1 MLKKLLPLWRGLAV
15 VFLSLLVAGVM
26 LLDIATQ
33 WRSTVDGFFGTQ
45 SYVIDTESGSR
56 FQSHYDSATEMMEAA
71 KNFAIKQGRE
81 GFVVMKNDNNALPLD
96 KSKSIALF
104 GAAAWKPY
112 MQSAGDLK
120 AGNADRKNLDEAL
133 VDAGFTLDQQMKD
146 IYDNIL
152 ADYTES
158 SRFGNTTITYTNGYV
173 TSPGD
178 LANYQVREVPPDRYT
193 DTSLRSADAGPWIDI
208 PSDWREQMAQT
219 KEDRIGIVVFARGA
233 GESNTYKPG
242 AGTTNFAGE
251 TTDKDPLALSDDEL
265 AVIDAAKDTCDTVI
279 VLLNTGNAMEIGDI
293 AEGGAHEVD
302 AIGYMGVINDYQ
314 CIGIVQVLS
323 GEYNATGAL
332 PDTYAY
338 KNMSAPAMMNFGG
351 DEYVNISEVDAEVGE
366 DPRWPNEAIYSG
378 ASGTSGFGGSSYS
391 GSNYIVEA
399 EGIYVG
405 YQYYETRYYDSIANP
420 SFNASSTAGSTD
432 GAAWDYNK
440 EVVYTFGHGVSY
452 LDYTQEVTNVTV
464 DLSENGNVTATVAI
478 TNNSDEDGYF
488 LAQLYVQQPYTEYDR
503 DNLVEKS
510 AVMFLNS
517 AKKEVAA
524 GATEEVTI
532 TVPSKYLAS
541 YDYINAKTYILDE
554 GDYLFTAANGA
565 HEAVNNFLAAQG
577 FDTADG
583 MDANGTGDVFTWTL
597 NSFDDTTFATAN
609 GHEVTNVADNA
620 DMNYWL
626 PGTVTYLSRADWE
639 GTYPVNY
646 NYEADGET
654 INQDIDLNKSS
665 KKDEWIKEIRGMQYT
680 IDNTGAEVSN
690 VDGADLGYK
699 FNSSAIPAGAYEDI
713 NHEYWDNLVA
723 QISVNEALGAVIH
736 GGGQSDTLTYVDNPV
751 VGQNEGVNGIKGT
764 PSADN
769 PNVEEDEVNY
779 HYNVNSQTL
788 MGSSFNPDLALAWGR
803 ILGNSGLW
811 TGKYQIWGG
820 GLNYHRSPY
829 NGRNTEY
836 LSEDPMLT
844 NVLGTALIQGSNEFG
859 IINGPKHIGFNDQ
872 EYDRSGICV
881 YMDEQKLRQTD
892 LRGFQGAV
900 EEGEALGLMVAFNRI
915 GAINA
920 SHHVGML
927 KNILR
932 EEWGFTG
939 VISTDLANNA
949 KYFNAEAMIM
959 ATVTQRAEFGGNNS
973 YLSES
978 NNHSE
983 GDKTYTYIS
992 VDSTKNDAVLVNQAR
1007 EDLKYQLY
1015 TFANSQVVNVR
1026 TREVTPPWE
1035 SALNGII
1042 IATGI
1047 LSGAAVILWLASSFI
1062 NDKKEVK

>member
-1 MLKKLLPLWRGLAV
+1 MLKKLLPLWRGLAAIM
-15 VFLSLLVAGVM
+15 LSLV
-26 LLDIATQ
+26 LLFSIGYTIADT
-33 WRSTVDGFFGTQ
+33 WRGQVDAAFGTS
-45 SYVIDTESGSR
+45 SYVTDTSNMKYKSTYQTGE
-56 FQSHYDSATEMMEAA
+56 EMMEAA
-71 KNFAIKQGRE
+71 KAFAVRE
-81 GFVVMKNDNNALPLD
+81 GEEGTVLMKNENNALPLAEGATV
-96 KSKSIALF
+96 ALF
-104 GAAAWKPY
+104 GGAAYSPY
-112 MQSAGDLK
+112 MSAAGNEDQVKLESALTNAGFKIDSTMKGIYDTLLAFEGGKYTPNTRAGDYTDFQIKEANPSVYTTDGGASAGWQDEVT
-120 AGNADRKNLDEAL
+120 ADVAL
-133 VDAGFTLDQQMKD
+133 VVF
-146 IYDNIL
+146 
-152 ADYTES
+152 
-158 SRFGNTTITYTNGYV
+158 SR
-173 TSPGD
+173 PG
-178 LANYQVREVPPDRYT
+178 
-193 DTSLRSADAGPWIDI
+193 
-208 PSDWREQMAQT
+208 
-219 KEDRIGIVVFARGA
+219 
-233 GESNTYKPG
+233 GEGTTYKPG
-242 AGTTNFAGE
+242 SAVDTEGNATG
-251 TTDKDPLALSDDEL
+251 KDPLDLSDDEI
-265 AVIDAAKDTCDTVI
+265 AVVDAAKETCDTVI
-279 VLLNTGNAMEIGDI
+279 VLLNTSCTIEIGELK
-293 AEGGAHEVD
+293 AGEHAVD
-302 AIGYMGVINDYQ
+302 GIVYIGIPNDYQ
-314 CIGIVQVLS
+314 FTGIVNVLA
-323 GEYNATGAL
+323 GKANATGAL
-332 PDTYAY
+332 ADTYAT
-338 KNMSAPAMMNFGG
+338 SSVSSPAMMNFGG
-351 DEYVNISEVDAEVGE
+351 GYYADYELVSDFEDTRWPGEEIGNEVGGSFGGT
-366 DPRWPNEAIYSG
+366 ATYSG
-378 ASGTSGFGGSSYS
+378 GF
-391 GSNYIVEA
+391 YIVEA

-420 SFNASSTAGSTD
+420 SFNASSTAGSTE

-517 AKKEVAA
+517 KKAEV
-524 GATEEVTI
+524 GANETVEVEI

-541 YDYINAKTYILDE
+541 YDYTNAKTYILDE

-654 INQDIDLNKSS
+654 LNQDIDLNKSS

-788 MGSSFNPDLALAWGR
+788 MGSSFNPDLAYEWGVLQGDAG
-803 ILGNSGLW
+803 IWLQKYAVWGTGL
-811 TGKYQIWGG
+811 T
-820 GLNYHRSPY
+820 LRRTPY
-829 NGRNTEY
+829 NGRNYEY
-836 LSEDPMLT
+836 ISEDPMLT
-844 NVLGTALIQGSNEFG
+844 NRIGYGILKGTADMGLVC
-859 IINGPKHIGFNDQ
+859 GPKHIGFNDQ
-872 EYDRSGICV
+872 EHNRSGIAV
-881 YMDEQKLRQTD
+881 YMNEQKFRQTD
-892 LRGFQGAV
+892 LRGFEGGLCEGGGLAV
-900 EEGEALGLMVAFNRI
+900 MVAFNRI
-915 GAINA
+915 GATNA

-1026 TREVTPPWE
+1026 TKSVTPPWE

>member
-1 MLKKLLPLWRGLAV
+1 MLKKLLPLWRGLAAIM
-15 VFLSLLVAGVM
+15 LSLV
-26 LLDIATQ
+26 LLFSIGYTIADT
-33 WRSTVDGFFGTQ
+33 WRGQVDAAFGTS
-45 SYVIDTESGSR
+45 SYVTDTSNMKYTSTYQTGE
-56 FQSHYDSATEMMEAA
+56 EMMEAA
-71 KNFAIKQGRE
+71 KAFAVRE
-81 GFVVMKNDNNALPLD
+81 GEEGTVLMKNENNALPLAEGATV
-96 KSKSIALF
+96 ALF
-104 GAAAWKPY
+104 GGAAYSPY
-112 MQSAGDLK
+112 MSAAGNEDAVKLESALTNAGFKIDSTMKGIYDTLLAFEGGKYTPNTRAGDYMDFQIKEANPSVYTTDGGASAGWQDEVT
-120 AGNADRKNLDEAL
+120 ADVAL
-133 VDAGFTLDQQMKD
+133 VVF
-146 IYDNIL
+146 
-152 ADYTES
+152 
-158 SRFGNTTITYTNGYV
+158 SR
-173 TSPGD
+173 PG
-178 LANYQVREVPPDRYT
+178 
-193 DTSLRSADAGPWIDI
+193 
-208 PSDWREQMAQT
+208 
-219 KEDRIGIVVFARGA
+219 
-233 GESNTYKPG
+233 GEGTTYKPG
-242 AGTTNFAGE
+242 SAVDTEGNATG
-251 TTDKDPLALSDDEL
+251 KDPLDLSDDEI
-265 AVIDAAKDTCDTVI
+265 AVVDAAKETCDTVI
-279 VLLNTGNAMEIGDI
+279 VLLNTSCTIEIGELK
-293 AEGGAHEVD
+293 AGEHAVD
-302 AIGYMGVINDYQ
+302 GIVYIGIPNDYQ
-314 CIGIVQVLS
+314 FTGIVNVLA
-323 GEYNATGAL
+323 GKANATGAL
-332 PDTYAY
+332 ADTYAT
-338 KNMSAPAMMNFGG
+338 SSVSSPAMMNFGG

-517 AKKEVAA
+517 KKAEV
-524 GATEEVTI
+524 GANETVEVEI

-541 YDYINAKTYILDE
+541 YDYTNAKTYILDE

-626 PGTVTYLSRADWE
+626 PGTVTYLSRQDWD
-639 GTYPVNY
+639 GTYPINY
-646 NYEADGET
+646 NTDVEISISD
-654 INQDIDLNKSS
+654 SS
-665 KKDEWIKEIRGMQYT
+665 KKDEWL
-680 IDNTGAEVSN
+680 AELRNQQHTVATNDPVDN
-690 VDGADLGYK
+690 VDGIAGPTFQDIGYEQQI
-699 FNSSAIPAGAYEDI
+699 NLEDPF
-713 NHEYWDNLVA
+713 WDELVA
-723 QISVNEALGAVIH
+723 AITVDNAVGAVAH
-736 GGGQSDTLTYVDNPV
+736 GGSRSDTLDNINNPV
-751 VGQNEGVNGIKGT
+751 VIQNDGPNGFNRTPLSSNNGEEGEDPYYVDPESEAGQFKVAI
-764 PSADN
+764 
-769 PNVEEDEVNY
+769 
-779 HYNVNSQTL
+779 NSQTL
-788 MGSSFNPDLALAWGR
+788 LGSSFNPDLALAWGR

-829 NGRNTEY
+829 NGRNYEY
-836 LSEDPMLT
+836 ISEDPMLT

-892 LRGFQGAV
+892 LRGFEGGLCEGGGLAV
-900 EEGEALGLMVAFNRI
+900 MVAFNRI
-915 GAINA
+915 GATNA

-959 ATVTQRAEFGGNNS
+959 ATVT
-973 YLSES
+973 
-978 NNHSE
+978 
-983 GDKTYTYIS
+983 
-992 VDSTKNDAVLVNQAR
+992 
-1007 EDLKYQLY
+1007 
-1015 TFANSQVVNVR
+1015 
-1026 TREVTPPWE
+1026 
-1035 SALNGII
+1035 
-1042 IATGI
+1042 
-1047 LSGAAVILWLASSFI
+1047 
-1062 NDKKEVK
+1062 

>member
-1 MLKKLLPLWRGLAV
+1 MLKKLLPLWRGLAAIM
-15 VFLSLLVAGVM
+15 LSLV
-26 LLDIATQ
+26 LLFSIGYTIADT
-33 WRSTVDGFFGTQ
+33 WRGQVDAAFGTS
-45 SYVIDTESGSR
+45 SYVTDTSNMKYKSTYQTGE
-56 FQSHYDSATEMMEAA
+56 EMMEAA
-71 KNFAIKQGRE
+71 KAFAVRE
-81 GFVVMKNDNNALPLD
+81 GEEGTVLMKNENNALPLAEGATV
-96 KSKSIALF
+96 ALF
-104 GAAAWKPY
+104 GGAAYSPY
-112 MQSAGDLK
+112 MSAAGNEDAVKLESALTNAGFKIDSTMKGIYDTLLAFEGGKYTPNTRAGDYTDFQIKEANPSVYTTDGGASAGWQDEVT
-120 AGNADRKNLDEAL
+120 ADVAL
-133 VDAGFTLDQQMKD
+133 VVF
-146 IYDNIL
+146 
-152 ADYTES
+152 
-158 SRFGNTTITYTNGYV
+158 SR
-173 TSPGD
+173 PG
-178 LANYQVREVPPDRYT
+178 
-193 DTSLRSADAGPWIDI
+193 
-208 PSDWREQMAQT
+208 
-219 KEDRIGIVVFARGA
+219 
-233 GESNTYKPG
+233 GEGTTYKPG
-242 AGTTNFAGE
+242 SAVDTEGNATG
-251 TTDKDPLALSDDEL
+251 KDPLDLSDDEI
-265 AVIDAAKDTCDTVI
+265 AVVDAAKETCDTVI
-279 VLLNTGNAMEIGDI
+279 VLLNTSCTIEIGELK
-293 AEGGAHEVD
+293 AGEHAVD
-302 AIGYMGVINDYQ
+302 GIVYIGIPNDYQ
-314 CIGIVQVLS
+314 FTGIVNVLA
-323 GEYNATGAL
+323 GKANATGAL
-332 PDTYAY
+332 SDTYAT
-338 KNMSAPAMMNFGG
+338 SSVSSPAMMNFGG
-351 DEYVNISEVDAEVGE
+351 GYYADYELVSDFEDTRWPGEEIGNEVGGSFGGT
-366 DPRWPNEAIYSG
+366 ATYSG
-378 ASGTSGFGGSSYS
+378 GF
-391 GSNYIVEA
+391 YIVEA
-399 EGIYVG
+399 EGIYTG
-405 YQYYETRYYDSIANP
+405 YNYYETRYYDSIANS
-420 SFNASSTAGSTD
+420 SFNADSAKGSTQ
-432 GAAWDYNK
+432 GGGWDYDK
-440 EVVYTFGHGVSY
+440 EVSYTFGHGLSY
-452 LDYTQEVTNVTV
+452 IPYTQRITAISVEDKVGGYITATVEVTN
-464 DLSENGNVTATVAI
+464 EGE
-478 TNNSDEDGYF
+478 EDGYF

-517 AKKEVAA
+517 KKAEV
-524 GATEEVTI
+524 GANETVEVEI

-541 YDYINAKTYILDE
+541 YDYTNAKTYILDE

-583 MDANGTGDVFTWTL
+583 MDANGEGDVVTWTL

-665 KKDEWIKEIRGMQYT
+665 KKDEWIAEIRGMQYT

-699 FNSSAIPAGAYEDI
+699 FNSADIPAGAYEDI

-788 MGSSFNPDLALAWGR
+788 MGSSFNPDLAYEWGVLQGDAG
-803 ILGNSGLW
+803 IWLQKYAVWGTGL
-811 TGKYQIWGG
+811 T
-820 GLNYHRSPY
+820 LRRTPY
-829 NGRNTEY
+829 NGRNYEY
-836 LSEDPMLT
+836 ISEDPMLT
-844 NVLGTALIQGSNEFG
+844 NRIGYGILKGTADMGLVC
-859 IINGPKHIGFNDQ
+859 GPKHIGFNDQ
-872 EYDRSGICV
+872 EHNRSGIAV
-881 YMDEQKLRQTD
+881 YMNEQKFRQTD
-892 LRGFQGAV
+892 LRGFEGGLCEGGGLAV
-900 EEGEALGLMVAFNRI
+900 MVAFNRI
-915 GAINA
+915 GATNA

-939 VISTDLANNA
+939 VISTDLAGNA

-983 GDKTYTYIS
+983 GDSTYTYIS

>member
-1 MLKKLLPLWRGLAV
+1 
-15 VFLSLLVAGVM
+15 
-26 LLDIATQ
+26 
-33 WRSTVDGFFGTQ
+33 
-45 SYVIDTESGSR
+45 
-56 FQSHYDSATEMMEAA
+56 
-71 KNFAIKQGRE
+71 
-81 GFVVMKNDNNALPLD
+81 
-96 KSKSIALF
+96 
-104 GAAAWKPY
+104 

-158 SRFGNTTITYTNGYV
+158 SRFGNTTITYDNGYV

-251 TTDKDPLALSDDEL
+251 TTDKDPLALSEDEL
-265 AVIDAAKDTCDTVI
+265 AVVDAAKDTCDKVI

-517 AKKEVAA
+517 KKAEV
-524 GATEEVTI
+524 GANETVEVEI

-541 YDYINAKTYILDE
+541 YDYTNAKTYILDE

-583 MDANGTGDVFTWTL
+583 MDANGEGDVVTWTL

-654 INQDIDLNKSS
+654 IN
-665 KKDEWIKEIRGMQYT
+665 
-680 IDNTGAEVSN
+680 
-690 VDGADLGYK
+690 
-699 FNSSAIPAGAYEDI
+699 
-713 NHEYWDNLVA
+713 
-723 QISVNEALGAVIH
+723 EALGAVIH

-764 PSADN
+764 PTTDN
-769 PNVEEDEVNY
+769 PNVSEDEVNY

-788 MGSSFNPDLALAWGR
+788 MGSSFNPDLAYEWGVLQGDAG
-803 ILGNSGLW
+803 IWLQKYAVWGTGL
-811 TGKYQIWGG
+811 T
-820 GLNYHRSPY
+820 LRRTPY
-829 NGRNTEY
+829 NGRNYEY
-836 LSEDPMLT
+836 ISEDPMLT
-844 NVLGTALIQGSNEFG
+844 NRIGYGILKGTADMGLVC
-859 IINGPKHIGFNDQ
+859 GPKHIGFNDQ
-872 EYDRSGICV
+872 EHNRSGIAV
-881 YMDEQKLRQTD
+881 YMNEQKFRQTD
-892 LRGFQGAV
+892 LRGFEGGLCEGGGLAV
-900 EEGEALGLMVAFNRI
+900 MVAFNRI
-915 GAINA
+915 GATNA

-927 KNILR
+927 KDILR
-932 EEWGFTG
+932 EERGFTG

-1026 TREVTPPWE
+1026 TKSVTPPWE

>member
-45 SYVIDTESGSR
+45 SYVIDTESGGR
-56 FQSHYDSATEMMEAA
+56 FQSHYDSATEMMDAA
-71 KNFAIKQGRE
+71 REFAIKQGRE

-158 SRFGNTTITYTNGYV
+158 SRFGNTTITYDNGYV

-193 DTSLRSADAGPWIDI
+193 DTSLRSADAGPWVDI

-265 AVIDAAKDTCDTVI
+265 AVVDAAKDTCDTVI

-391 GSNYIVEA
+391 GAEYIIEA

-541 YDYINAKTYILDE
+541 YDYTNAK
-554 GDYLFTAANGA
+554 
-565 HEAVNNFLAAQG
+565 
-577 FDTADG
+577 
-583 MDANGTGDVFTWTL
+583 
-597 NSFDDTTFATAN
+597 
-609 GHEVTNVADNA
+609 
-620 DMNYWL
+620 
-626 PGTVTYLSRADWE
+626 R
-639 GTYPVNY
+639 
-646 NYEADGET
+646 
-654 INQDIDLNKSS
+654 
-665 KKDEWIKEIRGMQYT
+665 
-680 IDNTGAEVSN
+680 
-690 VDGADLGYK
+690 
-699 FNSSAIPAGAYEDI
+699 
-713 NHEYWDNLVA
+713 
-723 QISVNEALGAVIH
+723 
-736 GGGQSDTLTYVDNPV
+736 
-751 VGQNEGVNGIKGT
+751 
-764 PSADN
+764 
-769 PNVEEDEVNY
+769 
-779 HYNVNSQTL
+779 
-788 MGSSFNPDLALAWGR
+788 
-803 ILGNSGLW
+803 
-811 TGKYQIWGG
+811 
-820 GLNYHRSPY
+820 
-829 NGRNTEY
+829 
-836 LSEDPMLT
+836 
-844 NVLGTALIQGSNEFG
+844 
-859 IINGPKHIGFNDQ
+859 
-872 EYDRSGICV
+872 
-881 YMDEQKLRQTD
+881 
-892 LRGFQGAV
+892 
-900 EEGEALGLMVAFNRI
+900 
-915 GAINA
+915 
-920 SHHVGML
+920 
-927 KNILR
+927 
-932 EEWGFTG
+932 
-939 VISTDLANNA
+939 
-949 KYFNAEAMIM
+949 
-959 ATVTQRAEFGGNNS
+959 
-973 YLSES
+973 
-978 NNHSE
+978 
-983 GDKTYTYIS
+983 
-992 VDSTKNDAVLVNQAR
+992 
-1007 EDLKYQLY
+1007 
-1015 TFANSQVVNVR
+1015 
-1026 TREVTPPWE
+1026 
-1035 SALNGII
+1035 
-1042 IATGI
+1042 
-1047 LSGAAVILWLASSFI
+1047 
-1062 NDKKEVK
+1062 